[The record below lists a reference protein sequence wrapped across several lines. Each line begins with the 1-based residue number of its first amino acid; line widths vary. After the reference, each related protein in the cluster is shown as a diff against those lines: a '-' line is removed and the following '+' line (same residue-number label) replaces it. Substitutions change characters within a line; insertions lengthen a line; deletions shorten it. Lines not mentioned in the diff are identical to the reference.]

1 MLQRKRFIVRIVLLL
16 VFSLIV
22 IKNYNGEIVSINE
35 GAGWDGSGY
44 REVIVDFENKY
55 FSGEYSTYH
64 SHRVLPFMITHYAMK
79 AFDIPFTNDNI
90 NKVSSVQNII
100 LLVILFTL
108 FFSISNIQKWKVQT
122 EIIAFCFTFLNYHV
136 SKFLGYVP
144 IFTDMSALVLSYAV
158 VYVFLKY
165 KNTTTWPYVLLCLL
179 GFMTWP
185 VVSMVA
191 FILYAFPTS
200 KVEITEGND
209 WFNGIIRTAYTIVF
223 PLLFVAYVAYRFRVK
238 HVDSLLDVFYIRPAI
253 NEYMIIPAVIA
264 CMAFYWVA
272 TKYISVNWKTV
283 WKEISVRRVLL
294 SGIVF
299 VVIYKLTEIF
309 GKGNSLLSS
318 EMVSNQFSVLNEL
331 GSMGQFPMTDILI
344 FVETPFIYLGLFM
357 VFIIVFWRS
366 ICYEV
371 TNRYGIGYFFVL
383 LLALLFLADIE
394 TRKLTTFYPIMLV
407 PLMDIINKVDIK
419 RWAVGLLVAVQAV
432 LSFFWFNINVPGIQE
447 AFEVCTTEEYMKF
460 PAQRYYMFQGP
471 WQSHEVYFAA
481 ITVELLLIVCLLCGR
496 KSFVRT

>member
-1 MLQRKRFIVRIVLLL
+1 
-16 VFSLIV
+16 
-22 IKNYNGEIVSINE
+22 
-35 GAGWDGSGY
+35 
-44 REVIVDFENKY
+44 
-55 FSGEYSTYH
+55 
-64 SHRVLPFMITHYAMK
+64 
-79 AFDIPFTNDNI
+79 
-90 NKVSSVQNII
+90 
-100 LLVILFTL
+100 
-108 FFSISNIQKWKVQT
+108 
-122 EIIAFCFTFLNYHV
+122 
-136 SKFLGYVP
+136 
-144 IFTDMSALVLSYAV
+144 
-158 VYVFLKY
+158 
-165 KNTTTWPYVLLCLL
+165 
-179 GFMTWP
+179 
-185 VVSMVA
+185 
-191 FILYAFPTS
+191 
-200 KVEITEGND
+200 
-209 WFNGIIRTAYTIVF
+209 
-223 PLLFVAYVAYRFRVK
+223 
-238 HVDSLLDVFYIRPAI
+238 
-253 NEYMIIPAVIA
+253 MIIPAVIA

-357 VFIIVFWRS
+357 VFIIVFWKS

-371 TNRYGIGYFFVL
+371 TNSYGIGYFFVL

-407 PLMDIINKVDIK
+407 PLMDIINKLDIK
-419 RWAVGLLVAVQAV
+419 RWAVGLLVAVQSV
-432 LSFFWFNINVPGIQE
+432 LSFFWFNINVQGIQE